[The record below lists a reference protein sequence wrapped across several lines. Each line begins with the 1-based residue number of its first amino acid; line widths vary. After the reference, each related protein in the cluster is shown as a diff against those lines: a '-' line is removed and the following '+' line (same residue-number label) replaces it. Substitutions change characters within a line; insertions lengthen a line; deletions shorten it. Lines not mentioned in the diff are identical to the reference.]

1 VGDEVGARLPHGAP
15 FFDGFAAPP
24 EGKRGASWHGGTAAA
39 SALHENAYPSRMEKT
54 SHGANLAFAH
64 MGLGSMAGAGASA
77 ASHGA
82 RDAGGSHHG
91 GATAG
96 RAGTG
101 SGSGGSGGGGE
112 SFLVDRPPDAL
123 TCKIAYGDDVVR
135 MTLTGDMSLGHVV
148 DRLVSSVDADPSAL
162 RLRYQDEEG
171 EWCALNSDADL
182 QECRVATRTL
192 GGSMRIQ
199 ASSTK

>member
-1 VGDEVGARLPHGAP
+1 MTRTTTREDARASDGD
-15 FFDGFAAPP
+15 D
-24 EGKRGASWHGGTAAA
+24 
-39 SALHENAYPSRMEKT
+39 
-54 SHGANLAFAH
+54 AN
-64 MGLGSMAGAGASA
+64 GY
-77 ASHGA
+77 
-82 RDAGGSHHG
+82 R
-91 GATAG
+91 
-96 RAGTG
+96 
-101 SGSGGSGGGGE
+101 
-112 SFLVDRPPDAL
+112 RPPDAL